1 MVRSAATLRVS
12 NHEAAMLIEI
22 LSPTN
27 PADTFDTNTNRAS
40 DQKDI
45 RVTDT
50 ERSGADTY
58 QCDAL
63 VVGSGA
69 AGMSAA
75 ITARNRGLNVLIA
88 EKEAKFGGT
97 TARSGGWLWIPGTSL
112 ARAWGIVEDADQA
125 RTYLRHEAGNAF
137 DAARVD
143 AFLSEG
149 PEAVDFFTSQTRLQ
163 FDMPLVFPDY
173 HAEAPG
179 GAQGG
184 RSMVT
189 RPFNARELGPHL
201 KNLGEPLP
209 ELTVFGMMLGSG
221 KEIVHFMR
229 ATKSLTSA
237 IYVAKRLSRHLL
249 DVMRHGRG
257 MTLTNGNALA
267 GRLAKS
273 AFDLNIPLWLSSP
286 VRELIP
292 DDGGV
297 CGAIVE
303 RQGRLMRVN
312 AKRGV
317 ILACGG
323 FPHDVQRRKA
333 MFPHAGDGSLHYSPG
348 PEGNTGDGLRMAE
361 AAGARV
367 EDNVPNAAAWVPV
380 SITKRKDG
388 SAGVMPHFIDR
399 AKPGVIAVMR
409 DGARFA
415 NEANSYHDFVQ
426 QMMKAAK
433 PNEEI
438 AAYLVCDHRALRKY
452 GLGCVPPFPMPLRRH
467 LRDGYLLR
475 GDTLAALAERAGIDA
490 AALQASVAKFNAS
503 AASGADAEFGKGSR
517 AYNRFQG
524 DALHGPNPCVAPI
537 EHAPFYAIKMVI
549 GDLGT
554 YAGIRT
560 DANACAL
567 DADGNAIPGL
577 YAVGNDMASIMG
589 GNYPG
594 AGITLGPALT
604 FGYIAGKHVAKS
616 QR

>member
-1 MVRSAATLRVS
+1 
-12 NHEAAMLIEI
+12 
-22 LSPTN
+22 
-27 PADTFDTNTNRAS
+27 
-40 DQKDI
+40 
-45 RVTDT
+45 
-50 ERSGADTY
+50 
-58 QCDAL
+58 
-63 VVGSGA
+63 
-69 AGMSAA
+69 MSAA
-75 ITARNRGLNVLIA
+75 ITAAHHGLKVIIA
-88 EKEAKFGGT
+88 EKQSTFGGT

-112 ARAWGIVEDADQA
+112 ARRWGIVESQNQA

-143 AFLSEG
+143 AFLREG
-149 PEAVDFFTSQTRLQ
+149 PEAVDFFTSHTALQ

-189 RPFNARELGPHL
+189 RPFDGRELGAAIN
-201 KNLGEPLP
+201 KLGAPLP

-237 IYVAKRLSRHLL
+237 LYVGKRLSRHLF
-249 DVMRHGRG
+249 DVLRHGRG

-286 VRELIP
+286 VRELIVE
-292 DDGGV
+292 DGAV
-297 CGAIVE
+297 RGAVVQ
-303 RQGRLMRVN
+303 RDGRVVRVN
-312 AKRGV
+312 ARRGV

-323 FPHDVQRRKA
+323 FPHDIQRRKA
-333 MFPHAGDGSLHYSPG
+333 MFPHAPDGSAHYSPA
-348 PEGNTGDGLRMAE
+348 PSGNTGDGLRMAE
-361 AAGARV
+361 AAGGRV
-367 EDNVPNAAAWVPV
+367 EENLPNAAAWVPV
-380 SITKRKDG
+380 SLAKRKDG
-388 SAGVMPHFIDR
+388 SGGVMPHFIDR
-399 AKPGVIAVMR
+399 AKPGVIAVTR
-409 DGARFA
+409 HGARFA

-426 QMMKAAK
+426 DMMKAAR
-433 PNEEI
+433 PGEEI
-438 AAYLVCDHRALRKY
+438 AAYLVCDHRTLRKY
-452 GLGCVPPFPMPLRRH
+452 GLGCVPPFPMPLKRH
-467 LRDGYLLR
+467 LRDGYLMR
-475 GDTLAALAERAGIDA
+475 GDTLEQLASRAGIDA
-490 AALQASVAKFNAS
+490 AGLKANVEKFNAL
-503 AASGADAEFGKGSR
+503 ARSGQDAEFGKGSR

-560 DANACAL
+560 DAHARAL
-567 DADGNAIPGL
+567 DADGHVIAGL
-577 YAVGNDMASIMG
+577 YAAGNDMASIMG

-604 FGYIAGKHVAKS
+604 FGYIAGKHVAG
-616 QR
+616 QG